1 MRRRVFLAWHL
12 LMKQKNRLIVA
23 MAGIAFADM
32 LMFMQLGFQG
42 ALFESNVRPQ
52 RALEADLVVLN
63 TRFEALHA
71 PQGFSRDKLLL
82 CASHP
87 TVREVIPLNYGFA
100 EWRNP
105 VTRTYRLLLVFGVD
119 PEHPPFGQF
128 SQTRPWNDLMTL
140 GHVWFDRASRPEF
153 GPVPQLMADG
163 GALESEVSHKRVEVT
178 GLFTLGANFAA
189 DGNLMASRTTFLHLL
204 PKHRR
209 DTIEA
214 GLIRLRP
221 GADVEGTAADLQRR
235 VGTAEMVVTRERFA
249 QIEKEHWER
258 STSIGFIFAQGV
270 AIGFVVGLVIVYQV
284 LSSDVSDHLAEY
296 ATLKA
301 MGYSNRYLVGVFA
314 QESLLL
320 AVLGFLPGLGITLAL
335 YDRAAAATTLPIAMT
350 PERAIGVFGATL
362 TMCFLSGVIAAS
374 KLRRA
379 DPADIF

>member
-42 ALFESNVRPQ
+42 ALFESNCRPQ
-52 RALEADLVVLN
+52 RAFEADLVMLSS
-63 TRFEALHA
+63 RFEALLA

-87 TVREVIPLNYGFA
+87 AVREVIPLNYGFA

-119 PEHPPFGQF
+119 PEHPPFGQL
-128 SQTRPWNDLMTL
+128 SQSRPWSDLLTL

-153 GPVPQLMADG
+153 GPVAELLADG
-163 GALESEVSHKRVEVT
+163 GAVESEVSRKRIEVT
-178 GLFTLGANFAA
+178 GLFTLGSNFAA
-189 DGNLMASRTTFLHLL
+189 DGNLLASRSTFLHLL
-204 PKHRR
+204 PNHRP
-209 DTIEA
+209 DIIEA
-214 GLIRLRP
+214 GLVRLRA
-221 GADVEGTAADLQRR
+221 GADVEAVAANLQER
-235 VGTAEMVVTRERFA
+235 VGTAEMVVTRERSA
-249 QIEKEHWER
+249 QLEKEHWER

-270 AIGFVVGLVIVYQV
+270 VIGFVVGLVIVYQV

-301 MGYSNRYLVGVFA
+301 MGYSNHYLLGVFA
-314 QESLLL
+314 QEALLL
-320 AVLGFLPGLGITLAL
+320 AVLGFVPGLGITLAL
-335 YDRAAAATTLPIAMT
+335 YDRAASATTLPIAMT
-350 PERAIGVFGATL
+350 VARALGVFGATL
-362 TMCFLSGVIAAS
+362 AMCFLSGVIAAS